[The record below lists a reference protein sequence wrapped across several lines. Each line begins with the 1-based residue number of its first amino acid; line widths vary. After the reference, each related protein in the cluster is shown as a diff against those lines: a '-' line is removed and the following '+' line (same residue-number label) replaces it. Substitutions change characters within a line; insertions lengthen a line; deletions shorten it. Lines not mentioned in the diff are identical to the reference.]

1 MRRITVIILC
11 VFLAGCS
18 ETAWGPI
25 VKMMMDEEMEARVD
39 AITDEVV
46 ARDMAAVQRRLSP
59 SISADAAR
67 SGLTDL
73 FSHLPDGEPESTM
86 AISYNWS
93 SNTSFTDGQSG
104 STRSANIVVRLEYE
118 SAIAYLTIGLFAAPG
133 EDYSINTLRANT
145 AESGSADSSAYAPE
159 SHTIWHAVFGILAFA
174 MPIFIVGSLIAM
186 YRMKRIKRRII
197 WTILLLIGYPVFALN
212 WTTGDVWLASPGVT
226 NTANSWHLSLIDIKF
241 FGAAFQQ
248 IPGTGMLVW
257 VGVPLG
263 AILFW
268 YKLYAVGITRKP
280 AKDENEGPHPTTN
293 ESPGPDVDPDRDG

>member
-11 VFLAGCS
+11 VFLASCS

-25 VKMMMDEEMEARVD
+25 VKMMMDEEMETRVN
-39 AITDEVV
+39 AITDDVI
-46 ARDMAAVQRRLSP
+46 ARDMDAVQARLAS
-59 SISADAAR
+59 SISAEAAQA
-67 SGLTDL
+67 GLTDL
-73 FSHLPDGEPESTM
+73 FNHLPEGEPESTL

-93 SNTSFTDGQSG
+93 SNTSFNDGQSG

-118 SAIAYLTIGLFAAPG
+118 TAIAYLTIGLFAAPG
-133 EDYSINTLRANT
+133 EEYSITLLRANYIET
-145 AESGSADSSAYAPE
+145 GTADSSVYAPE
-159 SHTIWHAVFGILAFA
+159 NHTIWHAVFGILALVI
-174 MPIFIVGSLIAM
+174 PVFIIGSLIAM

-197 WTILLLIGYPVFALN
+197 WTILMLVGYPVFALN

-226 NTANSWHLSLIDIKF
+226 TTANSWHLSLIDIKF

-248 IPGTGMLVW
+248 VVGMGTLVW

-268 YKLYAVGITRKP
+268 YKLYAVGITRKA
-280 AKDENEGPHPTTN
+280 AKNENETPPAN
-293 ESPGPDVDPDRDG
+293 PDQSADAGS